1 MTADM
6 LHRYMLTMRCRYLK
20 KDMVDSKMK
29 YQETGDSA
37 IRNQVKR
44 TQNTFLHS
52 VKASLFRGFQR
63 EATFYYPIWHGQ
75 APRII
80 STFLESYNF
89 LVKTIVPFCTSHS
102 SGIGSSAD
110 NLHDLCSDSTKWEEG
125 KRFEAGTSKEEI
137 EEWLKIFPHSCL
149 FFCFRTVQEKTK
161 RDLCTVDR
169 GRGQQTADKD
179 KGWVEDVVSGLCEQI
194 GHSADGDLVYS
205 VFDPVTVVE
214 MGVHDDVDQ
223 VNKVGL
229 CTNIIDDLC
238 SGEKE
243 ISGKGQ
249 EKADEA
255 NRKQKRDG
263 SVPKIKMSVLKAF
276 SE

>member
-1 MTADM
+1 M
-6 LHRYMLTMRCRYLK
+6 
-20 KDMVDSKMK
+20 
-29 YQETGDSA
+29 
-37 IRNQVKR
+37 QVILA
-44 TQNTFLHS
+44 FLHHLQVTGCIS
-52 VKASLFRGFQR
+52 EFSCPIALHYKKNYPTVNEIDKLDHKFDLLTAHLKEFSEQLWIMSLVLLFVR
-63 EATFYYPIWHGQ
+63 IKKGQ
-75 APRII
+75 L
-80 STFLESYNF
+80 F
-89 LVKTIVPFCTSHS
+89 PF
-102 SGIGSSAD
+102 SGSGSSAD

-179 KGWVEDVVSGLCEQI
+179 KGRVEDVVSGLCEQI

-229 CTNIIDDLC
+229 STNIIDDLC
-238 SGEKE
+238 SGERE